1 MRLLLI
7 ILFFSA
13 QLNAQPF
20 LLIGKT
26 PVTSVAPPVTYLD
39 SAQFAFRLTTNLSG
53 DTTTLKGNPNLAVFS
68 ATGSYGISVTSVA
81 TNKWTSGLSGGTDAG
96 SQAGALNS
104 GYWFGQLPVG
114 TIADSNLVVYG
125 LVPGAKYTLGFF
137 ASRDASAVG
146 AAQRY
151 CSYIIR
157 DAAGDTTLLDY
168 NVKGNINTV
177 VSGGIRTADANGRI
191 QIRCNPRSPTDATH
205 NFAYIS
211 ILTVKRYP
219 R

>member
-1 MRLLLI
+1 MRLLPI
-7 ILFFSA
+7 ILFLSV
-13 QLNAQPF
+13 QSNAQPF

-26 PVTSVAPPVTYLD
+26 PVKSVAPPVTYLD
-39 SAQFAFRLTTNLSG
+39 SAQFAFSLSQDVAG
-53 DTTTLKGNPNLAVFS
+53 YTMLKGNPNLAVFS

-81 TNKWTSGLSGGTDAG
+81 TNKWTSGLSGGSDNGGQT
-96 SQAGALNS
+96 GAISNK
-104 GYWFGQLPVG
+104 YWFGQLPVG
-114 TIADSNLVVYG
+114 TIADSNMVVYG
-125 LVPGAKYTLGFF
+125 LVPGAGYALGFF

-157 DAAGDTTLLDY
+157 DANGDTTILDY
-168 NVKGNINTV
+168 NIKGNVNTF
-177 VSGGIRTADANGRI
+177 VSGGVRTADANGRI
-191 QIRCNPRSPTDATH
+191 QIRCNPRSPTDAIH
-205 NFAYIS
+205 NFAYIG